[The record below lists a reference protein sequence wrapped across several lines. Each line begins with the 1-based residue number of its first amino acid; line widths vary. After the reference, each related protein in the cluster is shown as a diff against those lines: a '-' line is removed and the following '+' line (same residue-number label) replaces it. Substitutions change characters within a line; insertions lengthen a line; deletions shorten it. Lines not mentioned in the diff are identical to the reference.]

1 MALESLLLFLC
12 TCLVESLKM
21 DVIDG
26 VGFHVGKGGR
36 QWEGV
41 RLGLI
46 GEFLERCEEMEER
59 SRILTEGFG

>member
-1 MALESLLLFLC
+1 
-12 TCLVESLKM
+12 M